1 MGYNPAVAA
10 PPPPRKLTD
19 RKRLL
24 LSSALATALWA
35 LVIGAAGS
43 ILGPGRDGAEARF
56 GDVAVVIGD
65 YRERGSGASEAPRPR
80 LPAPA
85 PQAPPASAPPPS
97 SLPAASPE
105 ADPPADAFPHAAA
118 DAAGTSAETAEPG
131 SRTASPAAEGTGSAA
146 AAPTGAPAAAG
157 AARSPGEPS
166 ANALALLNAAIKRNL
181 SYPPQ
186 AKRRKIQGRVV
197 VELEVGTNGVLAD
210 LHLVGSSGSEL
221 LDRAALD
228 LLRGLFPLEGARGEA
243 FRTKVAID
251 YALKST
257 SP

>member
-1 MGYNPAVAA
+1 MP
-10 PPPPRKLTD
+10 TD

-35 LVIGAAGS
+35 LVLGAAGS
-43 ILGPGRDGAEARF
+43 ILGPGSDGAEARF

-65 YRERGSGASEAPRPR
+65 YRERESGAAEAP
-80 LPAPA
+80 LSAPA

-105 ADPPADAFPHAAA
+105 ADPPADAFPQAAA
-118 DAAGTSAETAEPG
+118 DAAGTSSETAEPG
-131 SRTASPAAEGTGSAA
+131 SRTASPAAEGAGSADA
-146 AAPTGAPAAAG
+146 ASTGAAG
-157 AARSPGEPS
+157 AAPSPGGEPS
-166 ANALALLNAAIKRNL
+166 ANALALLNAAIERNL

-210 LHLVGSSGSEL
+210 LSLVRSSGSEL
-221 LDRAALD
+221 LDRAALE

-251 YALKST
+251 YALT
-257 SP
+257 PRTD